1 MIRALIVLSTFIM
14 LYFCYGLY
22 IGQTDIEVFPSEIK
36 RENPPGFHDYRGA
49 INVQTDLSAGTSH
62 PSQVIDE
69 AKKAG
74 LDFLILTDVNQFQ
87 QAESVSG
94 YHDALLVMSEAE
106 YSFLD
111 SRLMLVNENASHSR
125 TESSDVNLFLT
136 DLLSQPGQ
144 TREALAILAHPFVGG
159 QPTWTGAYPPGL
171 HGLEVLNPKS
181 IGSRAWSNSKLD
193 IFWSFVIYPFNAK
206 YAFLRL
212 FREPHEEVSL
222 WDRVSA
228 ERPFIGFAGANASA
242 RAVPLA
248 NYSLRF
254 PSYQRSLEMVGNHL
268 LLSSELTGNFTKDRQ
283 KIFQALRNGSFY
295 FSMDLLGDP
304 KGFIVT
310 VNDKDKQHSMGS
322 TIAFKP
328 GLKLHAKLGH
338 EPTSF
343 YEIVLFKDG
352 QREETANK
360 PELIH
365 EIKSPGVYRIQVRV
379 SPLFPLPDAKK
390 WISWIYSNPFFV
402 SDKVGVDN

>member
-1 MIRALIVLSTFIM
+1 MIRVLIVLSSVIM

-22 IGQTDIEVFPSEIK
+22 IGQTEIEAFPSEIK

-49 INVQTDLSAGTSH
+49 INVQTDLSSGTSH

-74 LDFLILTDVNQFQ
+74 LDFLILTDVNQFE
-87 QAESVSG
+87 QAEPVSG
-94 YHDALLVMSEAE
+94 YHDNLLVMSEGE

-111 SRLMLVNENASHSR
+111 SRLLLVGETPSQTPHA
-125 TESSDVNLFLT
+125 SSDVNLFLT
-136 DLLSQPGQ
+136 DLLSQPGNS
-144 TREALAILAHPFVGG
+144 REALAILAHPFVNG

-181 IGSRAWSNSKLD
+181 MGTRVFANSKLD
-193 IFWSFVIYPFNAK
+193 IFLSLVIYPFNSRF
-206 YAFLRL
+206 AFLRL
-212 FREPHEEVSL
+212 FREPHEETSL
-222 WDRVSA
+222 WDKLSA
-228 ERPFIGFAGANASA
+228 ERPFFGFAGANASA

-254 PSYQRSLEMVGNHL
+254 PSYQRALEMVGNHL
-268 LLSSELTGNFTKDRQ
+268 LLNSELTGNFLKDRQ
-283 KIFQALRNGSFY
+283 KIYQALRNGSFY

-310 VNDKDKQHSMGS
+310 VNDKDKQHMMGS
-322 TIAFKP
+322 KIQFKP

-343 YEIVLFKDG
+343 YEIVLYKDG
-352 QREETANK
+352 QREETINK
-360 PELIH
+360 PELIY

-402 SDKVGVDN
+402 SEKMDN